1 MKRFNLI
8 SFIFAI
14 YIILTIAS
22 CAKQIAISGGPK
34 DTSPPKFVKS
44 EPQNGSTN
52 FNSDKILIQFDEYI
66 RLNNL
71 NQKLIVS
78 PPMPTK
84 PVVTIK
90 RKGVLIKLKS
100 NELEE
105 NTTYTLNFNDAIADN
120 NENNVLN
127 SFVFAFSTGDKI
139 DSLLCGGVVLD
150 AFDRKPVK
158 DAWVSLYSDLS
169 DSAIIKSQPSYITK
183 TDQNGKFLIPFV
195 KENEYKIYALI
206 DNNYNYL
213 FDLPEESIAFLD
225 TTIQPSVKLIAK
237 TDTTAAKT
245 INKPTNLE
253 LLIFKEDNQTQFIKS
268 SKRINPRLV
277 EIVFNKPQHDNFEI
291 NVIGDENAILKMSK
305 SLDTLQVFL
314 TKKEIIDSSRMQII
328 CNYPDFESSI
338 NIVTDSLFL
347 RSVDKKLEDNIVK
360 LSIPKTKEPHLD
372 LEIKTEFPISE
383 FDPSKLKLELISE
396 NEYIKTDFK
405 LEKDS
410 INPLI
415 LALKSDL
422 LEKSEYR
429 LLADSAFLKNIYNEP
444 NLVDTLKF
452 QTASSSEYGNFKI
465 IFPEANTNYL
475 VQMIQNEKVVAE
487 SSEENKE
494 VVFEFLKAG
503 KYKVKV
509 ILDSNQNGR
518 WDTGNYIKNQHA
530 EKVYFLPSEYE
541 IRANWSHEIEWDPI
555 SNKFIE

>member
-1 MKRFNLI
+1 MKRLNLI

-14 YIILTIAS
+14 YIIITVAS
-22 CAKQIAISGGPK
+22 CAKQVAISGGPK
-34 DTSPPKFVKS
+34 DTTPPKFVKS

-52 FNSDKILIQFDEYI
+52 FNSDKIIVQFDEYI
-66 RLNNL
+66 RLNNV

-78 PPMPTK
+78 PPLQTK

-90 RKGVLIKLKS
+90 RKGILIKLKPS
-100 NELEE
+100 ELEE
-105 NTTYTLNFNDAIADN
+105 KTTYTLNFNDAIADN
-120 NENNVLN
+120 NENNTLN

-169 DSAIIKSQPSYITK
+169 DSAIINSLPSYITK
-183 TDQNGKFLIPFV
+183 TDQNGKFSIPFV
-195 KENEYKIYALI
+195 KENKYKIYALI

-225 TTIQPSVKLIAK
+225 TIIQPSVELIAK
-237 TDTTAAKT
+237 TDTTTAKI

-253 LLIFKEDNQTQFIKS
+253 LLIFKEDKQTQFIKS
-268 SKRINPRLV
+268 NKRINPRLI
-277 EIVFNKPQHDNFEI
+277 EIIFNKPQYDNFEI
-291 NVIGDENAILKMSK
+291 NVIGDENAILKTSK
-305 SLDTLQVFL
+305 SLDTLKVYL

-328 CNYPDFESSI
+328 CKYPDFESSS
-338 NIVTDSLFL
+338 NIITDSLFL
-347 RSVDKKLEDNIVK
+347 RSVDQKLTDSIAK
-360 LSIPKTKEPHLD
+360 LSITKTKEPHLD
-372 LEIKTEFPISE
+372 LEITTEFPISE

-405 LEKDS
+405 LERDS
-410 INPLI
+410 ANPLI
-415 LALKSDL
+415 LVLKSDL
-422 LEKSEYR
+422 FEKSDYR
-429 LLADSAFLKNIYNEP
+429 LIADSAFLKNIYNES
-444 NLVDTLKF
+444 NIADTLTFK
-452 QTASSSEYGNFKI
+452 TSSSSEYGNLKI

-475 VQMIQNEKVVAE
+475 VQMIQNEKIVAE
-487 SSEENKE
+487 SKELDKE
-494 VVFEFLKAG
+494 VEFEFLKAG
-503 KYKVKV
+503 KYTVKV
-509 ILDSNQNGR
+509 ILDLNENGR
-518 WDTGNYIKNQHA
+518 WDTGNYLKNKQA